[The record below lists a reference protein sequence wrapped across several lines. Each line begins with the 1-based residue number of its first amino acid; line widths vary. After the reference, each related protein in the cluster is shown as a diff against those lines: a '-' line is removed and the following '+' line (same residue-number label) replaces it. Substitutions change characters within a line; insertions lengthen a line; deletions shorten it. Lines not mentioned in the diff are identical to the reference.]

1 MLTYRFVKGS
11 RPGRGSGFDV
21 DEDDLLELD
30 KYHDVI
36 VASAI
41 FGTFDIL
48 SAVCECWFHSLI
60 LFEM

>member
-1 MLTYRFVKGS
+1 MLSYRFVKGS
-11 RPGRGSGFDV
+11 RPGRGSKFDV

-48 SAVCECWFHSLI
+48 SGVCECWFRSLI
-60 LFEM
+60 FFKM